1 MSKMSEVAYEAE
13 LVSTA
18 LRASQR
24 IAELET
30 VLRELLNEVIP
41 DYMRDSSPIVRN
53 AEAMLE
59 KEW

>member
-1 MSKMSEVAYEAE
+1 MSKLGEIAYEAE

-24 IAELET
+24 IADLESA
-30 VLRELLNEVIP
+30 LRRIINEVIP
-41 DYMRDSSPIVRN
+41 DSVREMNQIVRD
-53 AEAMLE
+53 AEDILE

>member
-1 MSKMSEVAYEAE
+1 MSKMAEVAYEAE

-30 VLRELLNEVIP
+30 ALRELLNEVIP
-41 DYMRDSSPIVRN
+41 DAMRDSSPIVRN

>member
-1 MSKMSEVAYEAE
+1 MSKMAELAYEAE

-24 IAELET
+24 IAELESA
-30 VLRELLNEVIP
+30 LRELLNEVVP
-41 DYMRDSSPIVRN
+41 DAIRESSPIVRN
-53 AEAMLE
+53 AEAILE

>member
-1 MSKMSEVAYEAE
+1 MSKVAEVAYEAV
-13 LVSTA
+13 LTSSA

-30 VLRELLNEVIP
+30 ALRELLNEVIP
-41 DYMRDSSPIVRN
+41 DAMRDSSPIVRN

>member
-1 MSKMSEVAYEAE
+1 VSKMADVAYEAE

-41 DYMRDSSPIVRN
+41 DAMRDSSPIVRN